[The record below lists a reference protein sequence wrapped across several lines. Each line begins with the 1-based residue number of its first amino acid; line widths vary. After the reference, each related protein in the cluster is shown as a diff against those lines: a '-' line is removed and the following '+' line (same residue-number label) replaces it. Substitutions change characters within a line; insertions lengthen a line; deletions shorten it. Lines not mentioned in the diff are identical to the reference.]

1 MNDASEPLTIDG
13 RTIDYQETGDGP
25 AVLFL
30 PGSFSTPAAWRA
42 LQAHLPPQYRILGT
56 SLCGYGKT
64 DETRTAKDHGIEHEV
79 RVVEAVIRR
88 AASPIHLVGHSFGG
102 TVALATALSCDID
115 IRSIATF
122 EANPLALLGEAARPA
137 LYDAVREVSS
147 SFEVAHRAG
156 KRDAAARIIDYWG
169 GAGTF
174 ARLPHPAQDYCR
186 TTAAAN
192 VLDWY
197 TDFGFKAR
205 RADYARLT
213 PPMLLVR
220 GELANQA
227 MIEMTDALAAS
238 VPDVRSAV
246 VKGASHFLIIS
257 HARECAL
264 LLSDFLAEV
273 AG

>member
-1 MNDASEPLTIDG
+1 MLTIDG
-13 RTIDYQETGDGP
+13 RRIDYEDTGDGP

-42 LQAHLPPQYRILGT
+42 LQAHLPPRYRMLST

-64 DETRTAKDHGIEHEV
+64 DETRTAKDYGIEHEV
-79 RVVEAVIRR
+79 RVVEAVIKR

-102 TVALATALSCDID
+102 TVALATALTCDID

-122 EANPLALLGEAARPA
+122 EASPLALLGEGPPAA
-137 LYDAVREVSS
+137 LYDAVRQVSS

-156 KRDAAARIIDYWG
+156 ERNAAARIIDFWG
-169 GAGTF
+169 GEGTF

-192 VLDWY
+192 VLDWH
-197 TDFGFKAR
+197 TGFGFEAR

-213 PPMLLVR
+213 PPMLVVR
-220 GELANQA
+220 GEFANKA
-227 MIEMTDALAAS
+227 MIEMTDALATS
-238 VPDVRSAV
+238 VPNVRSAV
-246 VKGASHFLIIS
+246 VEDASHFLIIS
-257 HARECAL
+257 HARECAV